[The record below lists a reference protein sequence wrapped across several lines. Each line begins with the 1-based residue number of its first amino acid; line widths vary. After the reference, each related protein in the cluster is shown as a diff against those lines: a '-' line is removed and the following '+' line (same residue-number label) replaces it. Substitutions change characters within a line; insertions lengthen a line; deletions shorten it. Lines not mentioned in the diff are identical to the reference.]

1 MAAPR
6 RVAGVS
12 VGVNR
17 TGVLETLTA
26 AASSAIGF
34 NEWLLS
40 QRSLGVNVD
49 STLLTDKDGSPVTY
63 RNVVDAVKEIVDRR
77 ACDALFL
84 YFCGHGVM
92 PNPYEE
98 HFLLSDVKNY
108 ETEAVNLNQSIQDA
122 KYCGLSHVVIIY
134 DACRTSAEGDLR
146 RIGGRSII
154 KPRDKVQPGHVDV
167 FMACGPD
174 QSAYLIPRAK
184 QAFFTSILL
193 DILRAKPPEIVEA
206 YRPQLTYMI
215 PSKRLEKL
223 LYREVPKLAGAANP
237 PFDQTPAIGSQS
249 DLPECF
255 AVVSPP
261 DVEQAEPAFAKY
273 LPGPGRRARPKPPQ
287 PPGPPLPSDVV
298 QWHADRLLRGA
309 PAAELMPG
317 ELSKVAQ
324 TSGFDQ
330 AVQMTN

>member
-49 STLLTDKDGSPVTY
+49 STLLTDRDGSPVTY

-77 ACDALFL
+77 SCDALFL

-146 RIGGRSII
+146 HSYGKRRRVRKETFGASVGG
-154 KPRDKVQPGHVDV
+154 
-167 FMACGPD
+167 
-174 QSAYLIPRAK
+174 
-184 QAFFTSILL
+184 LL
-193 DILRAKPPEIVEA
+193 SNPET
-206 YRPQLTYMI
+206 RC
-215 PSKRLEKL
+215 
-223 LYREVPKLAGAANP
+223 NP
-237 PFDQTPAIGSQS
+237 
-249 DLPECF
+249 
-255 AVVSPP
+255 V
-261 DVEQAEPAFAKY
+261 
-273 LPGPGRRARPKPPQ
+273 
-287 PPGPPLPSDVV
+287 
-298 QWHADRLLRGA
+298 
-309 PAAELMPG
+309 M
-317 ELSKVAQ
+317 
-324 TSGFDQ
+324 
-330 AVQMTN
+330 